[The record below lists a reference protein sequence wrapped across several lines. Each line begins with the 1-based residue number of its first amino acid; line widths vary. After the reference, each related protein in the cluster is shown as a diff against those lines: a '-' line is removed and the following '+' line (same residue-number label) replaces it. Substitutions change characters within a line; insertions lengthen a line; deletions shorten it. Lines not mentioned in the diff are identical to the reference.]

1 LGTNVIDAAG
11 VWALVATLVLA
22 TAVGLVLRSRNGR
35 MRTGG
40 IATGGWAL
48 AGASSSGSDR
58 VLLLQLSSP
67 VCSPCRQ
74 TAALLT
80 ELSARR
86 PGVVHREIDVA
97 ERPDVARELSVMRT
111 PTVVAFGPDGSELLR
126 ISGVPRLPELEAAIA
141 PGLAGDRP
149 A

>member
-1 LGTNVIDAAG
+1 MIDAAG
-11 VWALVATLVLA
+11 IWVLVATLVLA

-35 MRTGG
+35 LRTGG
-40 IATGGWAL
+40 IATGGWVL
-48 AGASSSGSDR
+48 AGASASGSNR

-97 ERPDVARELSVMRT
+97 ERPDVARDLSVMQT
-111 PTVVAFGPDGSELLR
+111 PTVVAFGPDGSELVR
-126 ISGVPRLPELEAAIA
+126 VSGVPRLPELEAAIA
-141 PGLAGDRP
+141 PGLAGASP

>member
-1 LGTNVIDAAG
+1 M
-11 VWALVATLVLA
+11 ATLVLA

-35 MRTGG
+35 LRTGG

-48 AGASSSGSDR
+48 AGASSNGSDR

-126 ISGVPRLPELEAAIA
+126 VSGVPRLPELEAAIA
-141 PGLAGDRP
+141 PGLASAPP

>member
-1 LGTNVIDAAG
+1 MIDAAG
-11 VWALVATLVLA
+11 VWALVATLALA

-35 MRTGG
+35 LRTDG

-48 AGASSSGSDR
+48 AGASAGGSDR

-126 ISGVPRLPELEAAIA
+126 VSGVPRLAELEAAIA